1 MDEPT
6 AAAAKAYGLE
16 EQKRRRKQAFLTGV
30 AWMFIGGVLAV
41 LFWMLAI
48 KITNEIG
55 GGLPGLFVIIGFAVL
70 WVLIMRGTMK
80 SFMERL

>member
-6 AAAAKAYGLE
+6 AAAAKAYWLE
-16 EQKRRRKQAFLTGV
+16 EQKRRREQAFLTGV

-41 LFWMLAI
+41 LFWMLAMGI
-48 KITNEIG
+48 GNEFG
-55 GGLPGLFVIIGFAVL
+55 GGLSLFLLIGFIVL

>member
-1 MDEPT
+1 
-6 AAAAKAYGLE
+6 
-16 EQKRRRKQAFLTGV
+16 
-30 AWMFIGGVLAV
+30 MFIGGVLAV

-80 SFMERL
+80 SAMDKL

>member
-6 AAAAKAYGLE
+6 AAAAKAYWLE

-41 LFWMLAI
+41 LFWFLAI
-48 KITNEIG
+48 EIG
-55 GGLPGLFVIIGFAVL
+55 NEVGSSLPRLFVLVGFAVL
-70 WVLIMRGTMK
+70 WVLIMRKTMK
-80 SFMERL
+80 SLMERL